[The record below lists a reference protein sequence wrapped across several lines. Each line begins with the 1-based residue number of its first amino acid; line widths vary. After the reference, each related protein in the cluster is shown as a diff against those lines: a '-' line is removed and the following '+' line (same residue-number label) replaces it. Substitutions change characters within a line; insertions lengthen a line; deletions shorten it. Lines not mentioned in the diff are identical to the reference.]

1 MRYRELAAA
10 KNNQAKLTV
19 NVDHL
24 WAVKEVEYDNIAKL
38 MSFINR
44 KWDPTSRCTRI
55 IFDYV

>member
-44 KWDPTSRCTRI
+44 K
-55 IFDYV
+55 